1 MKLVTQ
7 PEGTR
12 LCGQCCVAMLCD
24 IDLEAASKLTGH
36 ARLTGPRLVTALYG
50 RGIAMETKL
59 LRARLYWSTRKP
71 GDVYLGRVRT
81 SKSSRSCHWTVLMEG
96 VGAFDPLL
104 GTGAID
110 ELYAGPWPKLTS
122 VHRVHLPASLQPRQ
136 SQLFEEPGEQ
146 HRDKPEGKPKDK
158 PKDKPREQHEQPEE
172 RLEQV
177 IEQPEEQLEERER
190 TTHWYSALNQR
201 WMKKV
206 YVSDDDRHFQ
216 SHSLPADQEPPAG
229 ALVEVAVS
237 GAWVPVRHVPGAWLS
252 VLSSKLRRQ
261 RRSTRRSANRR

>member
-24 IDLEAASKLTGH
+24 IDLEAASK
-36 ARLTGPRLVTALYG
+36 
-50 RGIAMETKL
+50 
-59 LRARLYWSTRKP
+59 
-71 GDVYLGRVRT
+71 
-81 SKSSRSCHWTVLMEG
+81 
-96 VGAFDPLL
+96 
-104 GTGAID
+104 
-110 ELYAGPWPKLTS
+110 
-122 VHRVHLPASLQPRQ
+122 
-136 SQLFEEPGEQ
+136 
-146 HRDKPEGKPKDK
+146 
-158 PKDKPREQHEQPEE
+158 
-172 RLEQV
+172 
-177 IEQPEEQLEERER
+177 LEERER